1 MAFLTKGLKISLTDL
16 RGEEPHT
23 RTFHYE
29 GGIREFVTYLNGS
42 KVPLYDKVMY
52 FEGTKNNVYVEVAL
66 QHNDSYNESVF
77 LLSITSIH
85 RRAVRIWWALGMR

>member
-42 KVPLYDKVMY
+42 KVSLYDKVMY
-52 FEGTKNNVYVEVAL
+52 FEGTKTMFTSRLHCSTTIPTTRVC
-66 QHNDSYNESVF
+66 S
-77 LLSITSIH
+77 LLSIISIR
-85 RRAVRIWWALGMR
+85 RRAVRIWWDLGMR